1 MMTMVTVRRRA
12 VCAVLFLA
20 LLCCCC
26 SSVCVTAAG
35 SAGHV
40 SGDAGTVVV
49 PVDVSC
55 APSDGSLSYRVRG
68 GVWAWKKCSA
78 AGAEARYENY
88 TFSGFDV
95 RMHGRDG
102 ELGTVCH
109 VANAVYTSNNCAASC
124 ATKGEGATVA
134 FTMNVT
140 THKYA
145 GLYELWWRQ
154 YSSDGTIPA
163 LARSSDADQ
172 TGICHPPPS
181 REGRDERK
189 SCEVTAP
196 QVSAEP
202 SRQNEGAR
210 QSAAADAPR
219 TVYQGPASNTETNTA
234 TNMSETIPKGTDNTE
249 KHSLEEDGVSGGGKE
264 AFVPLTEEENSEN
277 DADDVEEK
285 RSMDDVDGKTNVHD
299 ADEVDGSDII
309 AVWVHTPL
317 LLLLLLLTALVSATV
332 R

>member
-40 SGDAGTVVV
+40 SGDADAVVV

-68 GVWAWKKCSA
+68 GVWAWKRCSA

-102 ELGTVCH
+102 ELGAVCH

-124 ATKGEGATVA
+124 ATEEEWATVA

-140 THKYA
+140 THEYA
-145 GLYELWWRQ
+145 GPYELWWRQ
-154 YSSDGTIPA
+154 FSPDGTIHP
-163 LARSSDADQ
+163 LARSGDADQ
-172 TGICHPPPS
+172 TGICQLPPP

-189 SCEVTAP
+189 SGG
-196 QVSAEP
+196 QL
-202 SRQNEGAR
+202 RR
-210 QSAAADAPR
+210 QSMLSRHISTRIGDSLPR
-219 TVYQGPASNTETNTA
+219 MTHPTPSIRVPHPTRRPTLSRR
-234 TNMSETIPKGTDNTE
+234 
-249 KHSLEEDGVSGGGKE
+249 SLSL
-264 AFVPLTEEENSEN
+264 PP
-277 DADDVEEK
+277 
-285 RSMDDVDGKTNVHD
+285 
-299 ADEVDGSDII
+299 I
-309 AVWVHTPL
+309 
-317 LLLLLLLTALVSATV
+317 
-332 R
+332 